1 MAHRYQVEY
10 FEAILQKKLVFSLG
24 KRHRFY
30 KAAQGSQ
37 HVLTFL
43 LVVVQLS
50 RRLFLHFAD
59 IGVLHQGSRADLHC
73 WPSLD
78 FVLLL
83 VLLAVDC
90 LE

>member
-24 KRHRFY
+24 KRHRFD

-37 HVLTFL
+37 HVLTFF

-59 IGVLHQGSRADLHC
+59 IWVLQGSHADLDC
-73 WPSLD
+73 WPSLG
-78 FVLLL
+78 FGLFF